1 MLENIT
7 NDVNNVVLLR
17 TEERKLNKDRP
28 NDIKKWYISMRHKK
42 GKKTYEEENGKK
54 IIKEIP
60 KEKRE
65 LLQEI
70 VKRNDALQKKIE
82 KSKPK
87 ASNNILKDLK
97 QIMSS
102 RGDGIGYIAD
112 QFFY

>member
-1 MLENIT
+1 MVYLHASQKRE
-7 NDVNNVVLLR
+7 
-17 TEERKLNKDRP
+17 
-28 NDIKKWYISMRHKK
+28 
-42 GKKTYEEENGKK
+42 KTYEEENGKK

-97 QIMSS
+97 QIMST